1 MDRLTDE
8 IATRILAEIARAE
21 RSKAQVARLTG
32 IPEAT
37 FRRKLAGHGDFTVPE
52 LARVARALNVEPA
65 SLLPTGITASAMKEP
80 AA

>member
-37 FRRKLAGHGDFTVPE
+37 LRRKLAGHGDFTVPE
-52 LARVARALNVEPA
+52 LARLARALNVEPRI
-65 SLLPTGITASAMKEP
+65 LLPAELTLQMKEP